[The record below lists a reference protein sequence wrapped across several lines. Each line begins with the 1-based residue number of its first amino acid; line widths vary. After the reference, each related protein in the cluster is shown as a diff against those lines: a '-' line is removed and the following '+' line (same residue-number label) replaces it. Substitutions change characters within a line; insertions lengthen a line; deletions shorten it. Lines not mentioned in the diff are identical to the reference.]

1 MSNIVH
7 SAMNF
12 LRLAFEHPT
21 RTSLTAALIAGTIA
35 AIAGFRYVKKQPSA
49 GDNAG
54 VGVVYA
60 GIMLLTGPIVAILTG
75 VHLYT
80 LLAHGPIRLGLL
92 AVGEFLFVK
101 FIVFVRR
108 F

>member
-49 GDNAG
+49 GDVSSSTFNSE
-54 VGVVYA
+54 Y
-60 GIMLLTGPIVAILTG
+60 
-75 VHLYT
+75 
-80 LLAHGPIRLGLL
+80 
-92 AVGEFLFVK
+92 F
-101 FIVFVRR
+101 
-108 F
+108 